1 MTNGEPNRAVTSG
14 ERPGM
19 TDGDPAPESAP
30 APGSPAPGST
40 APAPESR
47 PRSTAARRPM
57 VLAALVLLGAAA
69 CTAGSAMTWWTAD
82 YLDPLTGPLTLTAS
96 GADCCPELVPVALVA
111 LAGFGATLASQGWLR
126 RLVGVVLLAG
136 GLLVAVRAVTAMTAV
151 PATLPGGLVRP
162 ADPVGPAQLHPAGP
176 ILAVAGGVLIAV
188 AGVLV
193 AAGRGAYRRLG
204 ARYDAPSKAAPP
216 ATPSATTAPPATPTT
231 PATTPA
237 TGGRL
242 WTPGRIPPTRP
253 CPTGLMRAATM
264 SQANALHDD
273 ERRECDVDGS
283 FEMTVQP
290 VDAVSA
296 QVANP
301 DKETFE

>member
-1 MTNGEPNRAVTSG
+1 MTN
-14 ERPGM
+14 
-19 TDGDPAPESAP
+19 GDPAPESAP
-30 APGSPAPGST
+30 APGSPAPGSP

-47 PRSTAARRPM
+47 PRSTAARRP
-57 VLAALVLLGAAA
+57 VALAALVLLGAAA
-69 CTAGSAMTWWTAD
+69 CAAGSAMTWWTAD

-111 LAGFGATLASQGWLR
+111 LAGFGATLATQGWLR

-176 ILAVAGGVLIAV
+176 ILAVTGGVLIAV

-231 PATTPA
+231 PATTTPRPRPTHPDTA
-237 TGGRL
+237 TDIASSDPGSSDPGDWWKALDAGTDPTDPTVSDGPDEGGYHE
-242 WTPGRIPPTRP
+242 PSE
-253 CPTGLMRAATM
+253 RAT
-264 SQANALHDD
+264 
-273 ERRECDVDGS
+273 
-283 FEMTVQP
+283 
-290 VDAVSA
+290 
-296 QVANP
+296 
-301 DKETFE
+301 